1 MFVLLTRVKNME
13 HAGSCS
19 LSCRGK
25 NAQHSD
31 ETAEG
36 VAGSGA
42 KELKKTWKSL
52 VLKSMV
58 MLLAVLLVFSLAIAV
73 FEYNSAASLQSRLSE
88 QDNALAE
95 RGKVITWLDTALNLT
110 QLTLKMKPPNGHQYL
125 ATLPDSD
132 NQGKVTKIYL
142 DSTTPGY
149 SYDPYT
155 WPFTAELRDALEIPT
170 GNGSIRLPDF
180 GWSYLLGNYSIS
192 MGSEP
197 LLMIGVTVRNDYTP
211 ADAGNGTD
219 PSAPVGN
226 RSGSY
231 VSVVNLAAR
240 LYDKDGN
247 IIQAPNAAGIP
258 APTASSPTAKGGLAF
273 LLVSDQTKQVIFYL
287 SPSGIDIND
296 IDHYEIYVSSV
307 SAY

>member
-1 MFVLLTRVKNME
+1 ME
-13 HAGSCS
+13 ERCFEVDG
-19 LSCRGK
+19 
-25 NAQHSD
+25 
-31 ETAEG
+31 
-36 VAGSGA
+36 
-42 KELKKTWKSL
+42 
-52 VLKSMV
+52 
-58 MLLAVLLVFSLAIAV
+58 MLLAVLLVFSSAIAV

-88 QDNALAE
+88 RDNALAE

-110 QLTLKMKPPNGHQYL
+110 QLTLNMKPPNGHQYL

-132 NQGKVTKIYL
+132 NQGNLTKIYL
-142 DSTTPGY
+142 ESTAPGY

-155 WPFTAELRDALEIPT
+155 WPFTAELRERLKVPT
-170 GNGSIRLPDF
+170 DNGSIRLPDF
-180 GWSYLLGNYSIS
+180 GWSYMPGNYSFS
-192 MGSEP
+192 MGGGKP
-197 LLMIGVTVRNDYTP
+197 LLMIGVTVRSDYTS

-240 LYDKDGN
+240 LYDKGGS
-247 IIQAPNAAGIP
+247 IIQAPDAAGIP

-273 LLVSDQTKQVIFYL
+273 LLASGQTKQVIFYL